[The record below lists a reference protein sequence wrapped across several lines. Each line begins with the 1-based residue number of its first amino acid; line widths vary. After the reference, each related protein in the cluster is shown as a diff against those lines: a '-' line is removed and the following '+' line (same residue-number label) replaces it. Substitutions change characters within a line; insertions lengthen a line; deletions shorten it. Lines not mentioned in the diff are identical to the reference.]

1 MGIAR
6 KNQSIQDWITQ
17 QWVILFGQRI
27 DNKKHQWLLG
37 PFGGT
42 NGIGVKFVEQLARDE
57 SLVIDSNRKNR
68 GLIDSIRNLGLPE
81 TELKKLSPNIINFYE
96 STSDYDLLLKVKWNP
111 LFKIFGIVVKSIFQT
126 IDIES

>member
-27 DNKKHQWLLG
+27 DNKNYQWFLG

-42 NGIGVKFVEQLARDE
+42 KGIGTKFIEQLAKDE
-57 SLVIDSNRKNR
+57 RLVLDSQRKNS
-68 GLIDSIRNLGLPE
+68 GLLDSILNLGLPE
-81 TELKKLSPNIINFYE
+81 TL
-96 STSDYDLLLKVKWNP
+96 TSCIQY
-111 LFKIFGIVVKSIFQT
+111 
-126 IDIES
+126 

>member
-27 DNKKHQWLLG
+27 DNEKFQWLLG

-42 NGIGVKFVEQLARDE
+42 KGIGLKFIEQLAKEE
-57 SLVIDSNRKNR
+57 SLAIDSQRENK
-68 GLIDSIRNLGLPE
+68 GLLDSILNLGLSE
-81 TELKKLSPNIINFYE
+81 IELTRLSPDVIDFYE
-96 STSDYDLLLKVKWNP
+96 NTSNYDLLLKTKWNP
-111 LFKIFGIVVKSIFQT
+111 IFKVFGSLVRILYI
-126 IDIES
+126 

>member
-57 SLVIDSNRKNR
+57 SLVIDSQRKNR
-68 GLIDSIRNLGLPE
+68 GLIDSILNLGLPE
-81 TELKKLSPNIINFYE
+81 TELKNY
-96 STSDYDLLLKVKWNP
+96 P
-111 LFKIFGIVVKSIFQT
+111 LT
-126 IDIES
+126 